1 MITQPVTQ
9 SGTGAPATAS
19 RPGATLGKDDFL
31 RLLIAQLRNQDPMK
45 PLDQTEFIAQT
56 AQFTAL
62 ESLQNIGKTLEE
74 MRATSASS
82 GLVQAAGLLGKTAR
96 SAGRDVVF
104 DGARPANLVFTL
116 PADAS
121 QLTVEVLDRQGTVIR
136 RLAGGA
142 TPAGTHNAVWDG
154 QDDAGRLVSPG
165 AYFYRVSADGTR
177 AVAAEGVL
185 SGLASEGGRMTY
197 QIGDITV
204 RAEDIVDLR

>member
-1 MITQPVTQ
+1 MR
-9 SGTGAPATAS
+9 TAS
-19 RPGATLGKDDFL
+19 AG
-31 RLLIAQLRNQDPMK
+31 
-45 PLDQTEFIAQT
+45 
-56 AQFTAL
+56 
-62 ESLQNIGKTLEE
+62 
-74 MRATSASS
+74 S

-96 SAGRDVVF
+96 AAGRDVVF
-104 DGARPANLVFTL
+104 DGAQPAAMAFTL

-121 QLTVEVLDRQGTVIR
+121 QLTIEVLDRQGAVIR

-142 TPAGTHNAVWDG
+142 TPAGTHQALWDG

-185 SGLASEGGRMTY
+185 SGLSREGGRMTY
-197 QIGDITV
+197 QIGNITV